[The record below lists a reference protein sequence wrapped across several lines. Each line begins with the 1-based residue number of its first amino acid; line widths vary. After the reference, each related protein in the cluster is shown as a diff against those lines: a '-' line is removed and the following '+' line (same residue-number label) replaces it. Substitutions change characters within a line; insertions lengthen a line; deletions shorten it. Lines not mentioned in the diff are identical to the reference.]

1 MSNFNDALL
10 DQIDYISRGSGLGSL
25 TESMANT
32 LVGFNHR
39 GVGNPVPYNQDN
51 QGLTF
56 FTRPRL
62 NLSYNNLS
70 IDRRLSVLGAGKG
83 VKQGHYPAAIR
94 QWLDPEVAYTLF
106 NGGER
111 GMLCDPRQAFI
122 PLLSNN
128 LISLSGWPDPVAE
141 YYTSDEGLGKEAW
154 GMVDGVDTIYSG
166 YTLNASFR
174 NIAGDPISLM
184 FQVWLIYMSLVYQGR
199 MLPYP
204 DSEML
209 REIDY
214 QTRIYRLILDPTRT
228 YVQKIAACGA
238 AFPTSSALGQAF
250 DFSSDSPFEQSRAS
264 QIAIPFQAYGAIYQD
279 PILMREF
286 NDVVTIFNPHMSDG
300 FRDKYLVKVPR
311 EELHAY
317 NYAGYPRIDMDN
329 SNELEWWDFKD
340 TYQKRMSENSDA
352 KRRMQEA
359 MALFPAAPTVPPT
372 P

>member
-1 MSNFNDALL
+1 MSDIYDKLVE
-10 DQIDYISRGSGLGSL
+10 QIDYMARGSGLGSL
-25 TESMANT
+25 SESVVNT

-56 FTRPRL
+56 FTRPRM

-70 IDRRLSVLGAGKG
+70 ADRRLSMMGAGKG
-83 VKQGHYPAAIR
+83 ISGGHFPMAIR
-94 QWLDPEVAYTLF
+94 QWLDPELSKALFESGDRTLLVNPYT
-106 NGGER
+106 
-111 GMLCDPRQAFI
+111 PFI

-128 LISLSGWPDPVAE
+128 LISLSGWPDPIAE
-141 YYTSDEGLGKEAW
+141 YYNSEEGLAKETW
-154 GMVDGVDTIYSG
+154 GMVDGIDAIYSS
-166 YTLNASFR
+166 YDLNATFR
-174 NIAGDPISLM
+174 NIVGDPISLL
-184 FQVWLIYMSLVYQGR
+184 FQTWLIYMSMVYQGR

-238 AFPTSSALGQAF
+238 CFPTSSALGQAF

-264 QIAIPFQAYGAIYQD
+264 QISIPFRCFGAIYQD
-279 PILMREF
+279 PILLREF
-286 NDVVTIFNPHMSDG
+286 NDVGELFNPCMNSLY
-300 FRDKYLVKVPR
+300 RTKYMTKIPR
-311 EELHAY
+311 ELLPSY
-317 NYAGYPRIDMDN
+317 NYDGYPRIDMQT
-329 SNELEWWDFKD
+329 NELEWWDFTD
-340 TYQKRMSENSDA
+340 NYQKRLRENASA
-352 KRRMQEA
+352 RNSIV
-359 MALFPAAPTVPPT
+359 AATATTPT

>member
-1 MSNFNDALL
+1 MSDFYDKLME
-10 DQIDYISRGSGLGSL
+10 QIDFVSRESGLGNL
-25 TESMANT
+25 TESMVNA
-32 LVGFNHR
+32 LVGINHR

-70 IDRRLSVLGAGKG
+70 ADRRLSVLGAGQG
-83 VKQGHYPAAIR
+83 TSRGHYPNAIR
-94 QWLDPEVAYTLF
+94 QWLDPELAKVLF
-106 NGGER
+106 EGGTR
-111 GMLCDPRQAFI
+111 SQLVDPAFAFI

-128 LISLSGWPDPVAE
+128 LVSLSGWPDPVAE
-141 YYTSDEGLGKEAW
+141 YYNSDEGLAKETW
-154 GMVDGVDTIYSG
+154 GMIDGVDTIYSSFD
-166 YTLNASFR
+166 LNATFR

-184 FQVWLIYMSLVYQGR
+184 IYVWIIYASLVYQGK

-238 AFPTSSALGQAF
+238 AFPTSPALGQAF
-250 DFSSDSPFEQSRAS
+250 DFSADSPFEQGRAS
-264 QIAIPFQAYGAIYQD
+264 QISVPFRCYGAMYQD

-286 NDVVTIFNPHMSDG
+286 NDVVEIFNPAMNPLY
-300 FRDKYLVKVPR
+300 RDKYMVKIPR
-311 EELHAY
+311 EKLHMY
-317 NYAGYPRIDMDN
+317 NYGGYPRIDMQT
-329 SNELEWWDFKD
+329 NELQWWDFRD
-340 TYQKRMSENSDA
+340 SYERRLREDSDA
-352 KRRMQEA
+352 VAGRKSAVSLLDPQ
-359 MALFPAAPTVPPT
+359 P
-372 P
+372 